1 MALKPEYEKAYST
14 FIIIG
19 IVILAMN
26 IYYFTY
32 SFWSG
37 LGITH
42 PVVVKMLSLI
52 HISEPTRPY

>member
-32 SFWSG
+32 SFWSDLG
-37 LGITH
+37 LTH
-42 PVVVKMLSLI
+42 PVVVKMFLRRCNA
-52 HISEPTRPY
+52 T